1 MEKSLFNRLH
11 LIVLAVAT
19 AGLIVLA
26 VLNLRQESEFQQPDD
41 GVWWREVQG
50 GLEAVK
56 VLPDSPAQRAGIQEG
71 DLLTGAEV
79 LPDTAAQRSEVQT
92 QDLLSGEKPLGTNS
106 VQQTEAQG
114 KPDSGKIA
122 AANSSK
128 PIERP
133 AKKASGKGAKK
144 GLAESGKEPEAR
156 SNGELLPKGA
166 GELLRMS
173 PIAHL
178 SDLEHVLYR
187 AGIYGNAGYAIT
199 RGGVPLDTPVGV
211 IPEPLDRGLAQAQ
224 RIIGLV
230 YLAIGIYVLFR
241 RWTAARATHFYL
253 FCLVS
258 FALCTLKYTGELN
271 GLDWTVFWLNVVAEA
286 LQPALFLHFALTF
299 PEERLKNIRRRWL
312 LPLIYAPGAGLLGLW
327 LWAIGTRQ
335 ATGLLKHRLDQTGT
349 AYDVAFYVLAA
360 LLFLLSYRRADTPLL
375 RQQLKWV
382 TRGTLL
388 AVLPFTLFSAVPF
401 LLDLHPPRLLTD
413 LAGLSLVFLPLTFS
427 WAIVRYR
434 LMDTDLIFKR
444 GVAYTLATGLLLGA
458 YFGVIALISV
468 VVHNVMPEAVRE
480 WGLVIAI
487 LVTAAIFDPLKRR
500 IQGWVDRAF
509 DRHRYDYRKALV
521 EFGRGLSSETDLEAL
536 LNSIVERLPRT
547 LLVARVAVF
556 LMRDSGRLR
565 LAAAHGLPVEV
576 SVAQDRFGND
586 RGGKGSLQLG
596 FLDFDQAQD
605 HSHIF
610 LENAQAA
617 LYLPPDQQ
625 RTAALLDLNYY
636 LPCRVQDGATTRTI
650 AVIGLGR
657 TIGGDFLS
665 SEDVELLESL
675 ASYIGIALQNASLY
689 ARLEAKIGEF
699 ERLKEFNENI
709 VESINVGILALDL
722 NDRIESWNAQ
732 MEAMYAL
739 SRAEALGQEL
749 GSVFP
754 TDFVDA
760 IDSFRSE
767 QGVHHLYKFR
777 LTTRAGEQR
786 MVNIA
791 IAPLL
796 SRDFISVGRII
807 LVDDITERVSL
818 ESQLAQAD
826 KLSSI
831 GLLAAGVAHEINTPL
846 AVISSYAQML
856 AKQLKADARLGPVLD
871 KITQQSFRAAEI
883 ANGLLNFSRT
893 STTEFRETN
902 LNQVIRDTLSLLEH
916 QFKTAQISVD
926 LDLVEELPPIN
937 GNPGKLQQVFLNLL
951 LNAKEAMPEGGR
963 LRVATAVNGHVEAIV
978 TDTGA
983 GIAPEHLK
991 RIYDPFFTTK
1001 MTPKLGDRRGTG
1013 LGLSVSYG
1021 IIQEHAGK
1029 NHVESAV
1036 GAGTTFHLEFPLL
1049 RNSVHA

>member
-1 MEKSLFNRLH
+1 METSIFNRLQ
-11 LIVLAVAT
+11 LTLLGLVT
-19 AGLIVLA
+19 AGLVLLA
-26 VLNLRQESEFQQPDD
+26 VLNFLEERHSQQPDD
-41 GVWWREVQG
+41 GVWWREAADG
-50 GLEAVK
+50 KGLVADR
-56 VLPDSPAQRAGIQEG
+56 VLPDSPGLRAGIRAG
-71 DLLTGAEV
+71 DRLTGV
-79 LPDTAAQRSEVQT
+79 SILPVGPVGSGLPDAIRSRE
-92 QDLLSGEKPLGTNS
+92 PLAG
-106 VQQTEAQG
+106 V
-114 KPDSGKIA
+114 
-122 AANSSK
+122 
-128 PIERP
+128 
-133 AKKASGKGAKK
+133 
-144 GLAESGKEPEAR
+144 KELPEEAR
-156 SNGELLPKGA
+156 QHTSNEPLILAADVKFTPVVRSA
-166 GELLRMS
+166 
-173 PIAHL
+173 
-178 SDLEHVLYR
+178 DLERALYR
-187 AGIYGNAGYAIT
+187 TGSYFQIYYRISRDGISPGRQAELI
-199 RGGVPLDTPVGV
+199 VEV
-211 IPEPLDRGLAQAQ
+211 IPEPMDRNLALGL
-224 RIIGLV
+224 RLIGLV

-241 RWTAARATHFYL
+241 RWTAPRATHFYL

-258 FALCTLKYTGELN
+258 FALYALKYTGA
-271 GLDWTVFWLNVVAEA
+271 LDATGHWDKLDQCVFWFNVIAES
-286 LQPALFLHFALTF
+286 LQPALFLHFALSF
-299 PEERLKNIRRRWL
+299 PEERLKKFSRHWL
-312 LPLIYAPGAGLLGLW
+312 LPLIYVPGAILLGLW
-327 LWAIGTRQ
+327 IYAINFWQ
-335 ATGLLKHRLDQTGT
+335 ATALLKHRLDQTGT
-349 AYDVAFYVLAA
+349 AYDAVFYVFAA
-360 LLFLLSYRRADTPLL
+360 TLFLLSYRRANTPLL
-375 RQQLKWV
+375 RQQLKWL
-382 TRGTLL
+382 TRGALL
-388 AVLPFTLFSAVPF
+388 AVVPFTLFYAIPF
-401 LLDLHPPRLLTD
+401 LCDWQPYSWLTN
-413 LAGLSLVFLPLTFS
+413 LAGLSIIFLPLTFS

-444 GVAYTLATGLLLGA
+444 GVAYTLATGLILGA
-458 YFGVIALISV
+458 YFGVIAAAAGLAHYRLPESV
-468 VVHNVMPEAVRE
+468 RDTGE
-480 WGLVIAI
+480 GIAI
-487 LVTAAIFDPLKRR
+487 MLALALFEPLKRR
-500 IQGWVDRAF
+500 IQGWVDKVF

-521 EFGRGLSSETDLEAL
+521 EFGRGLSSETDLHAL
-536 LNSIVERLPRT
+536 LESIVERLPST

-556 LMRDSGRLR
+556 LAQNSEEPGRLY
-565 LAAAHGLPVEV
+565 LAASHGLPSEALN
-576 SVAQDRFGND
+576 AQIGMD
-586 RGGKGSLQLG
+586 LG
-596 FLDFDQAQD
+596 FLNFDQATD

-610 LENAQAA
+610 LENAQQAMH
-617 LYLPPDQQ
+617 LPDGQQ

-636 LPCRVQDGATTRTI
+636 LPCRVQDGATSRTI

-689 ARLEAKIGEF
+689 ARLEEKIGEF

-722 NDRIESWNAQ
+722 DDRIESWNAQ

-739 SRAEALGQEL
+739 SRAEAIGQEL
-749 GSVFP
+749 SAVFP
-754 TDFVDA
+754 VEFIEA
-760 IDSFRSE
+760 LEGFRNE
-767 QGVHHLYKFR
+767 QGVHHLYKFP

-786 MVNIA
+786 AANIA

-818 ESQLAQAD
+818 ETQLAQAD

-856 AKQLKADARLGPVLD
+856 SKQLKGDARLGPVLD

-893 STTEFRETN
+893 STTEFRDTN

-916 QFKTAQISVD
+916 QFKTAQIIVD
-926 LDLVEELPPIN
+926 LELAEELPSIH

-951 LNAKEAMPEGGR
+951 LNAKEAMPGGGR
-963 LRVATAVNGHVEAIV
+963 LRVATLANRRDNCVAALVNDSG
-978 TDTGA
+978 T

-1001 MTPKLGDRRGTG
+1001 NVPRAGDRRGTG

-1029 NHVESAV
+1029 IHVESAI

>member
-1 MEKSLFNRLH
+1 MEASLFNRLQA
-11 LIVLAVAT
+11 IVLAVAT
-19 AGLIVLA
+19 AGLVLLA
-26 VLNLRQESEFQQPDD
+26 VLNLRQEAQFQQPDD

-56 VLPDSPAQRAGIQEG
+56 VLPDSPGQRAGIQAH

-79 LPDTAAQRSEVQT
+79 QRDTPAQSTGSMQPE
-92 QDLLSGEKPLGTNS
+92 DLLPGDKPL
-106 VQQTEAQG
+106 EA
-114 KPDSGKIA
+114 
-122 AANSSK
+122 N
-128 PIERP
+128 P
-133 AKKASGKGAKK
+133 ARRTAIQP
-144 GLAESGKEPEAR
+144 KEPL
-156 SNGELLPKGA
+156 S
-166 GELLRMS
+166 MTS
-173 PIAHL
+173 IVHL
-178 SDLEHVLYR
+178 SDLERVLYR
-187 AGIYGNAGYAIT
+187 TGVYEKASYAIT
-199 RGGVPLDTPVGV
+199 RAGTPLDTPVVV

-224 RIIGLV
+224 RAIGLV

-241 RWTAARATHFYL
+241 RWGAARATHFYL

-258 FALCTLKYTGELN
+258 FALSTLKYTGELN
-271 GLDWTVFWLNVVAEA
+271 LLDWTVFWLNVAAEA
-286 LQPALFLHFALTF
+286 LQPALFLHFALSF
-299 PEERLKNIRRRWL
+299 PEERFKNIHRTWL

-327 LWAIGTRQ
+327 IWAIETRQ
-335 ATGLLKHRLDQTGT
+335 ATGLLKHSLEQKGT
-349 AYDVAFYVLAA
+349 AYDAAFYLLAA
-360 LLFLLSYRRADTPLL
+360 LLFMRSYSRANTPLL

-382 TRGTLL
+382 TRGTVL
-388 AVLPFTLFSAVPF
+388 AVLPFTLFYAIPF
-401 LLDLHPPRLLTD
+401 LFDWHPYKLLTD
-413 LAGLSLVFLPLTFS
+413 LAGLSPVILPLTFS

-468 VVHNVMPEAVRE
+468 VVHNAMPEAVRE

-521 EFGRGLSSETDLEAL
+521 DFGRGLNSETDLEAL
-536 LNSIVERLPRT
+536 LESIVERLPRT

-556 LMRDSGRLR
+556 LVEDSGRLH
-565 LAAAHGLPVEV
+565 LAAAHGLPAEV
-576 SVAQDRFGND
+576 NNAKDPNGRP
-586 RGGKGSLQLG
+586 SLALG
-596 FLDFDQAQD
+596 FLDFDQAKD

-610 LENAQAA
+610 LENAQQA
-617 LYLPPDQQ
+617 LHLPADQQ

-636 LPCRVQDGATTRTI
+636 LPCRVQDGAAQRTI

-722 NDRIESWNAQ
+722 DDRIESWNAQ
-732 MEAMYAL
+732 MEAMYAF
-739 SRAEALGQEL
+739 SRAEAIGQTL
-749 GSVFP
+749 RAVFP
-754 TDFVDA
+754 SDFADA
-760 IDSFRSE
+760 IESFRNE

-786 MVNIA
+786 TANIA
-791 IAPLL
+791 VAPLL
-796 SRDFISVGRII
+796 SRDFVSVGRII

-818 ESQLAQAD
+818 ESQLTQAD

-856 AKQLKADARLGPVLD
+856 SKQLKSDARLGPVLD

-916 QFKTAQISVD
+916 QFKTAQINVD
-926 LDLVEELPPIN
+926 LDLVEALPFIN

-963 LRVATAVNGHVEAIV
+963 LRVATLVNGHVEAIV
-978 TDTGA
+978 TDSGS

-1001 MTPKLGDRRGTG
+1001 TMPKPGDRRGTG

-1029 NHVESAV
+1029 IHVESAI
-1036 GAGTTFHLEFPLL
+1036 GSGTTFHLEFPLL

>member
-1 MEKSLFNRLH
+1 METSLFNRLQAT
-11 LIVLAVAT
+11 VLAVAT
-19 AGLIVLA
+19 AGLILLA
-26 VLNLRQESEFQQPDD
+26 VFNLRQESHFEQPDD
-41 GVWWREVQG
+41 GVWWREVHG

-56 VLPDSPAQRAGIQEG
+56 VLPNSPGQRAGIQQG
-71 DLLTGAEV
+71 DLLSGAEV
-79 LPDTAAQRSEVQT
+79 LRDTRTQRADAQRADLDT
-92 QDLLSGEKPLGTNS
+92 QDLLAGNNPAQPAPANPA
-106 VQQTEAQG
+106 VQAEENALPDNTGKSFSKRTQPTVSESTESLL
-114 KPDSGKIA
+114 PSL
-122 AANSSK
+122 NSS
-128 PIERP
+128 
-133 AKKASGKGAKK
+133 A
-144 GLAESGKEPEAR
+144 KEPA
-156 SNGELLPKGA
+156 S
-166 GELLRMS
+166 MS
-173 PIAHL
+173 PIVHVA
-178 SDLEHVLYR
+178 DLEHVLYR
-187 AGIYGNAGYAIT
+187 TKVYGKANYAIT
-199 RGGVPLDTPVGV
+199 RGGTPLETPVVV

-258 FALCTLKYTGELN
+258 FALCTLKYTGKLD
-271 GLDWTVFWLNVVAEA
+271 GLDWTVFWFNIVAES
-286 LQPALFLHFALTF
+286 LQPALFLHFALSF
-299 PEERLKNIRRRWL
+299 PEERFKYIRRRWL
-312 LPLIYAPGAGLLGLW
+312 LPLVYAPSAGLLGLW
-327 LWAIGTRQ
+327 VWAIQTRQ

-349 AYDVAFYVLAA
+349 AYDAIYYVFAA
-360 LLFLLSYRRADTPLL
+360 ILFLRSYSRADSPLL
-375 RQQLKWV
+375 RQQLKWLY
-382 TRGTLL
+382 RGAWL
-388 AVLPFTLFSAVPF
+388 AIGPFTLFYAIPF
-401 LLDLHPPRLLTD
+401 LFDLHMPDQLTK
-413 LAGLSLVFLPLTFS
+413 LAGLSLVILPLTFS

-458 YFGVIALISV
+458 CYGAIALISV
-468 VVHNVMPEAVRE
+468 GVHNAMPEAVRE
-480 WGLVIAI
+480 WGLAIAI

-521 EFGRGLSSETDLEAL
+521 EFGRGLSSETDLAAL
-536 LNSIVERLPRT
+536 LESIVERLPRT

-556 LMRDSGRLR
+556 LMQDSGQLR
-565 LAAAHGLPVEV
+565 LAASHGLPAE
-576 SVAQDRFGND
+576 ATAAAND
-586 RGGKGSLQLG
+586 RLAVPEYVENESLALG
-596 FLDFDQAQD
+596 FLDFDQAKD

-610 LENAQAA
+610 LENAQQA
-617 LYLPPDQQ
+617 LHLPADQR

-636 LPCRVQDGATTRTI
+636 LPCRVSREQVNDVSAQRTI

-722 NDRIESWNAQ
+722 DDRIESWNAQ
-732 MEAMYAL
+732 MEAMYAF
-739 SRAEALGQEL
+739 SRAEAIGQPL
-749 GSVFP
+749 RAVFP
-754 TDFVDA
+754 AEFVDA
-760 IDSFRSE
+760 LDGFRNE

-786 MVNIA
+786 TANIA

-796 SRDFISVGRII
+796 SRDFVSVGRII

-856 AKQLKADARLGPVLD
+856 SKQLKSDARLGPVLD

-893 STTEFRETN
+893 STTEFRGTN

-916 QFKTAQISVD
+916 QFKTARIDVD
-926 LDLVEELPPIN
+926 LALVDELPAIN
-937 GNPGKLQQVFLNLL
+937 GNAGKLQQVFLNIL
-951 LNAKEAMPEGGR
+951 LNAKEAMPDGGR
-963 LRVATAVNGHVEAIV
+963 LRVATLVNGHVEAVV
-978 TDTGA
+978 TDSGS

-1001 MTPKLGDRRGTG
+1001 TMPKPGDRRGTG

-1029 NHVESAV
+1029 IHVESAV
-1036 GAGTTFHLEFPLL
+1036 GSGTTFHLEFPLL